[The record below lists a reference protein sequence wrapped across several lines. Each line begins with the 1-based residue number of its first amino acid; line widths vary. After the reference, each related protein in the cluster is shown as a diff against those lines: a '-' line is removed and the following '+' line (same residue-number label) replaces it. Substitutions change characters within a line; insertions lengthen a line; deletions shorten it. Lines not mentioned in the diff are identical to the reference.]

1 MFYVKTLAEKR
12 KDVKKAATNFV
23 FLLWKVQF
31 SYIWCH
37 YSLNFCIKTQ
47 LKFLQNQISSE
58 DISLF
63 YAKSLIIF
71 MELVV
76 EKFDFFD
83 FYKFLSI
90 YEVLIRANYALRKIA
105 FTKCTIEFLQR
116 IYFVSKK
123 ILKLMFTI
131 SLICALL
138 CEKCENSQTKR
149 KALK

>member
-76 EKFDFFD
+76 EKFDFW
-83 FYKFLSI
+83 
-90 YEVLIRANYALRKIA
+90 
-105 FTKCTIEFLQR
+105 FLQILVNLWSPYTCKLCPEKNSIHKMHNR
-116 IYFVSKK
+116 ISAKNIFC
-123 ILKLMFTI
+123 F
-131 SLICALL
+131 
-138 CEKCENSQTKR
+138 
-149 KALK
+149 

>member
-1 MFYVKTLAEKR
+1 MLKLWLKKR

-76 EKFDFFD
+76 ENLIFD

-116 IYFVSKK
+116 IYFVSKM
-123 ILKLMFTI
+123 ILNLMFTI

-138 CEKCENSQTKR
+138 CVKSVKIVKQREK
-149 KALK
+149 L